1 MTVKLKDLKV
11 LPPDH
16 PIYKEGFKTYSVNP
30 SKNKKLHPTEVRP
43 GMSAEQIKKNMMEA
57 LKKKGIEVKDI
68 YKVNSLE
75 DYKNQREKKEG
86 LKNLFLEEIGDKNT
100 SDEEMLQ
107 NLINVLEKNGIKI
120 KEKPEKKKKEKD
132 NK

>member
-16 PIYKEGFKTYSVNP
+16 PIYNGGFKTYPVNS
-30 SKNKKLHPTEVRP
+30 SKNKKLHPTE
-43 GMSAEQIKKNMMEA
+43 A
-57 LKKKGIEVKDI
+57 LKKNGAEVKDI

-86 LKNLFLEEIGDKNT
+86 LKNLFLEKIGDKNT

-120 KEKPEKKKKEKD
+120 KGKPEKKKKEKD